1 MSELVELKGVVEHI
15 TFTNAQNGFTV
26 LSLSDGTVLHTCVG
40 ILPEIHPGEE
50 LLLRGRQDFH
60 QSYGEQ
66 FKVETYERCM
76 PSTAAAILHYLSGG
90 AIKGVGKATA
100 RLIVERF
107 GDDTLEI
114 IEKSPLRLSEIKG
127 ITLKKAQAIGEEYMR
142 QFGIREIMILLTR
155 FQITA
160 ETAQMVYKTLGNS
173 AIERI
178 EENPFVLC
186 DGAIGLGF
194 ERADQIRAQIGLSS
208 DDYERIS
215 AGIIYVLRHN
225 LGNGHTCLP
234 REKLSQTASGLLQ
247 LMPRETEA
255 VLKDMLGKKQ
265 VIAEHFGETEYL
277 FLPEMHTAESYIA
290 TRLEL
295 MLRRPPVI
303 SNITPA
309 DIEKIEQDEN
319 IVYETKQKQAI
330 FDAMNIGLLILTG
343 GPGTG
348 KTTTLNAMIKL
359 MEREDLNILLAAP
372 TGRAA
377 KRMTDLTGYEAKTL
391 HRMLEAEWDMSGKLR
406 FSRDEQHPL
415 KADVIIID
423 ELSMVDAPLF
433 ESLLRA
439 TPMGCRLVLVGDA
452 DQLPSV
458 GAGNVLS
465 DLIASGKLPAVRL
478 TEVFRQALES
488 LIVRNAHEI
497 VQGRPPALDV
507 RDSDFFLLKA
517 QSAGAASRLVLEL
530 VTERLPAAYGYN
542 PETDIQVLCPSKKRE
557 LGTVSLNN
565 LLQQQLNPESPDK
578 KQINRAGFI
587 LRQGDKVMQ
596 VKNDYDIDWVRDDG
610 TTGRSVFNGDVGLL
624 LDISRAT
631 ATLTVRFD
639 DRVATYVGDQYENL
653 EPAYAMTIH
662 KSQGSEFECVVLPIL
677 DTPPQLLYRNLLYT
691 AVTRAKKLL
700 VLVGSDRVVVSMAAN
715 NKRTLRYTALNK
727 FLKEA
732 P

>member
-15 TFTNAQNGFTV
+15 TFANAQNGFTV
-26 LSLSDGTVLHTCVG
+26 LSLSDGAVLHTCVG
-40 ILPEIHPGEE
+40 IMLDIHPGEE
-50 LLLRGRQDFH
+50 LLLRGRRDFH

-107 GDDTLEI
+107 GEDTLEI

-142 QFGIREIMILLTR
+142 QFGIREIMIFLTR

-186 DGAIGLGF
+186 DGAIGIGF
-194 ERADQIRAQIGLSS
+194 ERADQIRAQIGLSN

-234 REKLSQTASGLLQ
+234 REKLAATASGLLQ

-255 VLKDMLGKKQ
+255 VLKDMLDKKQ
-265 VIAEHFGETEYL
+265 VIAEQFGETEYL
-277 FLPEMHTAESYIA
+277 LLPEMHTAESYIA
-290 TRLEL
+290 ARLEL
-295 MLRRPPVI
+295 MLRRPPVV
-303 SNITPA
+303 SNITPE
-309 DIEKIEQDEN
+309 DISNIEQVEG
-319 IVYETKQKQAI
+319 IEYETKQKQAI

-377 KRMTDLTGYEAKTL
+377 KRMTELTGYEAKTL
-391 HRMLEAEWDMSGKLR
+391 HRMLEAAWDISGKLQ
-406 FSRDEQHPL
+406 FSRNEQHPL

-423 ELSMVDAPLF
+423 ELSMVDAQLF

-439 TPMGCRLVLVGDA
+439 TPLGCRLVLVGDA

-465 DLIASGKLPAVRL
+465 DLIASGKLPSVRL

-497 VQGRPPALDV
+497 MQGRAPVLDV

-517 QSAGAASRLVLEL
+517 QSAQAAARLVLEL

-557 LGTVSLNN
+557 LGTANLNN
-565 LLQQQLNPESPDK
+565 LLQQQLNPEAPDK
-578 KQINRAGFI
+578 KQIGRPSFI

-596 VKNDYDIDWVRDDG
+596 SKNDYDIEWVRDDG
-610 TTGRSVFNGDVGLL
+610 TAGRGVFNGDVGLL

-631 ATLTVRFD
+631 ATLTVRYD
-639 DRVATYVGDQYENL
+639 DRVATYIGDQYENL

-700 VLVGSDRVVVSMAAN
+700 VLVGSDRVIVSMAAN
-715 NKRTLRYTALNK
+715 NKRTLRYTALRR
-727 FLKEA
+727 FLQQDS
-732 P
+732 